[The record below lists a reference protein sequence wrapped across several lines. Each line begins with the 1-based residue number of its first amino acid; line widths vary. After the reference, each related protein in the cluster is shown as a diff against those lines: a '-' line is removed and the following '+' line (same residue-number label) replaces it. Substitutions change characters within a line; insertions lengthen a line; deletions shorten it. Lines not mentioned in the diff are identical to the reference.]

1 MHAWYLER
9 ELDVTPIN
17 PASESVSVGGKDHA
31 TKPNLTALPN
41 PKKTAVSII
50 TGPNVTLNVL
60 KEAQSLG
67 VPSIWL
73 QPGTYNDDVLS
84 LALADGA
91 FESVVYGDGGRGHDG
106 WCVLVDGDKA
116 LQGAGKL

>member
-17 PASESVSVGGKDHA
+17 PASGSVSVGGKDYA
-31 TKPNLTALPN
+31 TVPNLTALPK
-41 PKKTAVSII
+41 PKDTAVSII
-50 TGPNVTLNVL
+50 TAPAVTAKVL
-60 KEAQSLG
+60 REAQSLG

-73 QPGTYNDDVLS
+73 QPGTYDDEVLS
-84 LALADGA
+84 VALADGA
-91 FESVVYGDGGRGHDG
+91 FQSVVYGDGGRGHDG

-116 LQGAGKL
+116 MQGAGKL